1 PILDLKREHATEH
14 RHLFCSNLMSRMRLQ
29 SGIMDAG
36 HFSMLGKETGD
47 FHRVFRMRA
56 HPPRQ
61 GTHAAQDQP
70 AIKRRGDCSALVLNT
85 ADALGKI
92 VLTLRHDNS
101 SENVTMTSEIFCRGM
116 QDQVSP

>member
-70 AIKRRGDCSALVLNT
+70 AIKRRGDCSALVLNA
-85 ADALGKI
+85 ADTLKKIALK
-92 VLTLRHDNS
+92 LRNDNS
-101 SENVTMTSEIFCRGM
+101 PEDIAMAAEVFCCGM
-116 QDQVSP
+116 Q